1 MYPNQTAA
9 TRPSQTL
16 NVFGFDISNV
26 RKTDAASSLVWN
38 AQQCKQTCVAFLN
51 ADCINKSYSDRE
63 YRRVLNTFDVLYSDG
78 VGMRWATKLQ
88 GHELIDNVNGTDL
101 FPVLLDE
108 LASKG
113 RSIFLL
119 GGRPGRA
126 AKVAEYIKTEFPGVS
141 VRGHH
146 HGYLNKE
153 NSASVFEKINE
164 SKADVLLVAMGA
176 PRQEGWIAEHK
187 GEINIPVMLGVG
199 GLFDY
204 FSGAIPRAPS
214 WIRAISLEWVW
225 RLAMEP
231 RAKAQRYLIGNLVF
245 IVRALLEANRRPRSN
260 KAKWSMGRLRVLAW
274 RVLDY
279 SNAMAKRVMD
289 VVLAGSAAALLSPL
303 LITTALLIRLESPG
317 SCLFSQIRVGKNG
330 KEFRMYKL
338 RSMFSDAEARRSR
351 LEALNEMQEGV
362 IFKMRQDPRITRV
375 GRVIRKLSIDELP
388 QLWNVLV
395 GDMSL
400 VGPRP
405 SLPSETAQYTT
416 EDRYRLQCK
425 PGITCFWQVMG
436 RSSIPFD
443 QQVELDLRYIRE
455 KSFWTDLRILLKTVP
470 AVLSA
475 KGAF

>member
-1 MYPNQTAA
+1 MYHNQIV
-9 TRPSQTL
+9 TRHPSQTL

-26 RKTDAASSLVWN
+26 SKTEAASSLVRN
-38 AQQCKQTCVAFLN
+38 ARQSKQTCVAFLN
-51 ADCINKSYSDRE
+51 ADCINKSYSDPE
-63 YRRVLNTFDVLYSDG
+63 YRRILRTFDVLYSDG

-88 GHELIDNVNGTDL
+88 GQELVDNVNGTDL

-126 AKVAEYIKTEFPGVS
+126 AKVADYIKSEFPGVS
-141 VRGHH
+141 ARGSH

-153 NSASVFEKINE
+153 NSDSVIKQINDA
-164 SKADVLLVAMGA
+164 KADVLLVAMGA
-176 PRQEGWIAEHK
+176 PRQERWIAEHK
-187 GEINIPVMLGVG
+187 GEINVPVMLGVG

-214 WIRAISLEWVW
+214 WIRSLSLEWVW

-231 RAKAQRYLIGNLVF
+231 RAKAYRYLVGNPLF
-245 IVRALLEANRRPRSN
+245 LARAFLEASKSQRGKKHTS
-260 KAKWSMGRLRVLAW
+260 AIGRLRVLAW
-274 RVLDY
+274 RALDQ
-279 SNAMAKRVMD
+279 SNILAKRAMD
-289 VVLAGSAAALLSPL
+289 IVLAGVVATFLSPV

-330 KEFRMYKL
+330 KEFRMYKF
-338 RSMFSDAEARRSR
+338 RSMFSDAETQRSE

-362 IFKMRQDPRITRV
+362 IFKMRQDPRISRV
-375 GRVIRKLSIDELP
+375 GSVIRKLSIDELP
-388 QLWNVLV
+388 QLWNVLI

-405 SLPSETAQYTT
+405 PLPSETAQYTT

-436 RSSIPFD
+436 RSAIPFD
-443 QQVELDLRYIRE
+443 KQVQLDLRYIRE
-455 KSFWTDLRILLKTVP
+455 KSFWTDLKILLMTVP
-470 AVLSA
+470 AVLST